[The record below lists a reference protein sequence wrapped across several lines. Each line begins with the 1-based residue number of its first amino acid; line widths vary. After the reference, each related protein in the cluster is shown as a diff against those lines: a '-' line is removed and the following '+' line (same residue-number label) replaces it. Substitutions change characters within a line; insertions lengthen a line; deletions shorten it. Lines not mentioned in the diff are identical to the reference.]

1 MLTVFMLWGIV
12 MHINS
17 YITIQPST
25 SPSGSPKHRLTKQS
39 SMGTCSGLNSPT
51 SGASTATSLAATIA
65 MAELQHEQQLIDMT
79 AQRDTNAALV
89 QDLQEQLQAQAAVI
103 ADQNASVIIAQ
114 HKTQRFEADNHGL
127 LQKIRN
133 MEIAAEQT
141 VLQHDSLK
149 SKMIEVKQQLQ
160 LLETAAQHAKD
171 SPDAILVRT
180 NVLLI
185 SYMRMHRWQ

>member
-1 MLTVFMLWGIV
+1 
-12 MHINS
+12 
-17 YITIQPST
+17 
-25 SPSGSPKHRLTKQS
+25 
-39 SMGTCSGLNSPT
+39 MGTGSGPNSPT
-51 SGASTATSLAATIA
+51 GGVSTAATSLAATIA

-89 QDLQEQLQAQAAVI
+89 QDLQAQLQAQAAVI

-141 VLQHDSLK
+141 ILQHDALK
-149 SKMIEVKQQLQ
+149 SEMIEVKQQLQ
-160 LLETAAQHAKD
+160 VLEAAAQHAKD
-171 SPDAILVRT
+171 SPDAILVRAR
-180 NVLLI
+180 VLLL
-185 SYMRMHRWQ
+185 